1 MKKTTKL
8 KRSWEAKEPGVCR
21 RLYLFPL
28 ACVWQMNVLSKRWRV
43 VEKWK
48 RFYDEARKRS
58 VHEWG
63 MTLFYILAEKKVNLH
78 RVYNRPTVMIENKS
92 ERESDIWH
100 NMIWHQFDWVNR
112 WQGEGTEG
120 IEAGVNNQWY
130 TEDLEV

>member
-1 MKKTTKL
+1 MGYDFVLHTGRKK
-8 KRSWEAKEPGVCR
+8 G
-21 RLYLFPL
+21 
-28 ACVWQMNVLSKRWRV
+28 
-43 VEKWK
+43 
-48 RFYDEARKRS
+48 
-58 VHEWG
+58 
-63 MTLFYILAEKKVNLH
+63 NLH

-112 WQGEGTEG
+112 WQGEGKEG